1 MEWNQHYERPNKAKQ
16 IKDRECLC
24 ERKRTFFS
32 PRKFRISMERL
43 ELVMEALMGKWAY
56 TNLILYRYP
65 LVTPVIRFS
74 TWLSAVRIAAEVF
87 LDPNH
92 ASIFS
97 VLFPVV
103 SSFRSW
109 KSRLRC
115 LKLRVSFPRG
125 PSTSITFACTFIFTP
140 SGISIVSEDTIVFI
154 SLLLFLRSQH
164 STPPHNPNPNPS
176 NWYKSR
182 IGWSPYICVCDFGFS
197 DVHFVLE
204 QAHLWA
210 FPIPDSISKL

>member
-1 MEWNQHYERPNKAKQ
+1 
-16 IKDRECLC
+16 
-24 ERKRTFFS
+24 
-32 PRKFRISMERL
+32 
-43 ELVMEALMGKWAY
+43 MEALMGKWAY

-109 KSRLRC
+109 KSRFRC

-154 SLLLFLRSQH
+154 FFFFFFLGLNSQRLLTTLTLTLATDTNQELVEALIYVCVTLDFRIYILSLNRPTYGLSQSQALFSKL
-164 STPPHNPNPNPS
+164 
-176 NWYKSR
+176 
-182 IGWSPYICVCDFGFS
+182 
-197 DVHFVLE
+197 
-204 QAHLWA
+204 QAHG
-210 FPIPDSISKL
+210 